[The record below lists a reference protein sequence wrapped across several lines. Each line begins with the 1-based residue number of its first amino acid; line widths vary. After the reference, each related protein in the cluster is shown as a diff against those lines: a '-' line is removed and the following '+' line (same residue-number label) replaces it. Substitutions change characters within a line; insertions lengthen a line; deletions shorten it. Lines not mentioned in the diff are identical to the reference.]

1 MTQKQTERQLSQL
14 VALVDDEPEILQAL
28 ESLLAFKGVACSV
41 HESGESLLE
50 AVTLLEGQLWL
61 PREDKQLA
69 RLNAVVLDINLPG
82 MSGADL
88 VQALRRLQPQLKIV
102 MITAALADQLQAGAQ
117 DLQDF
122 TIVYKPFR
130 LETLEKAL
138 QEACARCTARP
149 R

>member
-1 MTQKQTERQLSQL
+1 MTQKQTERQLPQL

-69 RLNAVVLDINLPG
+69 PLYAVVLDMNLPG

-102 MITAALADQLQAGAQ
+102 MITAALADQLQARMQ
-117 DLQDF
+117 DLRDV
-122 TIVYKPFR
+122 TLVYKPFR

-138 QEACARCTARP
+138 QEA
-149 R
+149 

>member
-69 RLNAVVLDINLPG
+69 RLNAVVLDMNLPG

-102 MITAALADQLQAGAQ
+102 MITAALADQLQARAQ
-117 DLQDF
+117 DLQDV
-122 TIVYKPFR
+122 TMVYKPFR

-138 QEACARCTARP
+138 QEA
-149 R
+149 